1 MPMIRSMRDRLSQFN
16 LWRSFLFIIF
26 YFLFSSAGAQKL
38 SPWVMQAVR
47 KAGTDHRRA
56 TGQGQRMMTVFL
68 QTTEGADEVLLSYG
82 GRKLAQQGDICIAAI
97 PLSQINH
104 LAQHPE
110 IKRIEANERAHA
122 TMDTVPQIVNV
133 LPAYQ
138 ATAQHDV
145 FTGKGV
151 VIGLMDVGFD
161 LTHPNFYDNASLE
174 NYRIKA
180 FWDQL
185 STDTIGSPYIVGRD
199 FIGAEEILAQG
210 CSTDGKT
217 QTHGTHTLGIA
228 AGSGYD
234 SPYRGIAYESDICLV
249 SNAVTQDTIYIDEAD
264 YYKYTTA
271 TDALGFQ
278 YLFDYADKV
287 GKPCVVSFSEGYY
300 PCLDQGDSL
309 FCAYLDRLNAPGH
322 IIVSAAGNEGLNVYY
337 MEKAKGTLEAGSF
350 IQASKEMAEY
360 RIKADGPV
368 TLHLYAY
375 ENGST
380 PSKTLTLAS
389 ERLKTDS
396 LIADTLFI
404 GQDTCAVSLIR
415 YASTLVNDT
424 IYLLDFEA
432 NKVISKF
439 PHIALTA
446 EGSDTRVE
454 IFGSSSCKLNNRDT
468 DSRWNAATTGHNI
481 LAPSCF
487 ESVICVGSTSHR
499 LGFTNYLGE
508 YRNFSSG
515 KEKGMRSPFSSIGP
529 SIMGITKPD
538 VLAPG
543 DNIVSSYSS
552 FYEEANPKA
561 GDIRSDVAHFDYQ
574 GRTYAWNSNAGTSMA
589 CPVAAG
595 IIALWLQAC
604 PTLTREQV
612 MDIFSRTCQ
621 QLDKS
626 LSYPNNLYGYGEI
639 DGYRGLLELLGLSS
653 VKELSTHQS
662 QGVSIS
668 SSNGMLH
675 LQFNHLPT
683 SPVSI
688 SIYSVNGTLL
698 YQHTQH
704 PTSSEMSIPM
714 PTTATGIYAVQLT
727 SNDKRIA
734 GSKLVRGER

>member
-1 MPMIRSMRDRLSQFN
+1 MRQRGL
-16 LWRSFLFIIF
+16 LFFIY
-26 YFLFSSAGAQKL
+26 YFIFSSVAAQKL

-47 KAGTDHRRA
+47 KADTSSRRA
-56 TGQGQRMMTVFL
+56 PAQRQQLMTVFV
-68 QTTEGADEVLLSYG
+68 QTTEGADDVLLSYG

-97 PLSQINH
+97 PLSQIN
-104 LAQHPE
+104 AIAKHPE
-110 IKRIEANERAHA
+110 IRRIEANARAHV
-122 TMDTVPQIVNV
+122 TMDTVPQIVNA
-133 LPAYQ
+133 LPVYQ
-138 ATAQHDV
+138 ATAQHDA

-185 STDTIGSPYIVGRD
+185 SKDTIGSPYIVGRD
-199 FIGAEEILAQG
+199 FQGAEEILAQG
-210 CSTDGKT
+210 CSIDGKT

-300 PCLDQGDSL
+300 PYLDEEDSL
-309 FCAYLDRLNAPGH
+309 FCAYLDKLNAPGH
-322 IIVSAAGNEGLNVYY
+322 IIVSSAGNEGGYTYY
-337 MEKAKGTLEAGSF
+337 AEKPKGTLEAGSF
-350 IQASKEMAEY
+350 IQVSKEMAEY

-380 PSKTLTLAS
+380 PSQMLTLVS
-389 ERLKTDS
+389 ERLKTEP
-396 LIADTLFI
+396 LIDDTLFI
-404 GQDTCAVSLIR
+404 GQDTCAVSLTR

-424 IYLLDFEA
+424 IYLLEFAA
-432 NKVISKF
+432 NKAINKF

-446 EGSDTRVE
+446 EGSDSRVE
-454 IFGSSSCKLNNRDT
+454 IYGSSSFRLNNRNTDT
-468 DSRWNAATTGHNI
+468 RWNAATQGHNI
-481 LAPSCF
+481 LGPSCF
-487 ESVICVGSTSHR
+487 QSVICVGSTSHR

-508 YRNFSSG
+508 YRDYSSG
-515 KEKGMRSPFSSIGP
+515 KKKGMRSPYSSMGP
-529 SIMGITKPD
+529 SMTGITKPD
-538 VLAPG
+538 VMAPG
-543 DNIVSSYSS
+543 DNVVSSYSS

-561 GDIRSDVAHFDYQ
+561 GDIGSDVAHFDYQ

-604 PTLTREQV
+604 PTLTKEQV
-612 MDIFSRTCQ
+612 MDIFSRTCRQ
-621 QLDKS
+621 PDNT
-626 LSYPNNLYGYGEI
+626 LSYPNNQYGYGEI
-639 DGYRGLLELLGLSS
+639 DGYSGLLDLLGLSS
-653 VKELSTHQS
+653 VKELSNHQS
-662 QGVSIS
+662 QSVAIS
-668 SSNGMLH
+668 SNNGMLH
-675 LQFNHLPT
+675 LVFNHQPS
-683 SPVSI
+683 SPVNI
-688 SIYSVNGTLL
+688 SIYSVGGSLLHQATL
-698 YQHTQH
+698 Q
-704 PTSSEMSIPM
+704 PTSVEMSIPM
-714 PTTATGIYAVQLT
+714 PTNVAGIYAVQLT
-727 SNDKRIA
+727 SNDKSIT
-734 GSKLVRGER
+734 GSQLVRM